1 MNQSD
6 PIRTVG
12 VVVAGWVA
20 LEVTLRWGFVLAGA
34 AAGIDPGLV
43 DAFVLALGFP
53 LIAAVLSRY
62 ALERGQDR
70 ETWGWGWGWSRRT
83 VGAGALA
90 GIVGLG
96 LVAGASQVDAALFG
110 LGDGSGTGD
119 ETTVAAAILLLV
131 GNGFVV
137 PIAEEQVWRGVVQ
150 TELVEA
156 RGAVAGIAVTAVLF
170 AFKHVIVDLSVVRLT
185 TLLTLAALLCVVRYR
200 WNTVSSTV
208 AHVVV
213 NAALT
218 VTLVATT
225 LG

>member
-1 MNQSD
+1 MNRSD
-6 PIRTVG
+6 PTRIVG
-12 VVVAGWVA
+12 VVVASWIA
-20 LEVTLRWGFVLAGA
+20 LEVTLRWGFVLAGVA
-34 AAGIDPGLV
+34 VGIDPGVV
-43 DAFVLALGFP
+43 DALVLTLGFP

-70 ETWGWGWGWSRRT
+70 ETWGQGWSRRT
-83 VGAGALA
+83 VGVGALA

-119 ETTVAAAILLLV
+119 ETTAATAILLLV
-131 GNGFVV
+131 GNGLVV
-137 PIAEEQVWRGVVQ
+137 PIAEEQVWRGIVQ

-156 RGAVAGIAVTAVLF
+156 RGAAAGIAVTAVLF
-170 AFKHVIVDLSVVRLT
+170 AFKHVIVDLSIVRLT
-185 TLLTLAALLCVVRYR
+185 TLLTLAVLLGVVRYR
-200 WNTVSSTV
+200 WNTASSTV

-213 NAALT
+213 NT
-218 VTLVATT
+218 VSTAGLVVAT

>member
-1 MNQSD
+1 MNRSD
-6 PIRTVG
+6 PTRIVG
-12 VVVAGWVA
+12 VVVASWIA

-34 AAGIDPGLV
+34 AVGIDPGLV
-43 DAFVLALGFP
+43 DALVLTLGFP

-110 LGDGSGTGD
+110 LGDGSGAGD
-119 ETTVAAAILLLV
+119 ETTAATAILLLV
-131 GNGFVV
+131 GNGLAV
-137 PIAEEQVWRGVVQ
+137 PIAEEQVWRGIVQ

-156 RGAVAGIAVTAVLF
+156 RGAVVGIAVTAVLF
-170 AFKHVIVDLSVVRLT
+170 AFKHVIVDLSIVRLT
-185 TLLTLAALLCVVRYR
+185 TLLTLAVLLGVVRYR
-200 WNTVSSTV
+200 WNTASSTV

-213 NAALT
+213 NT
-218 VTLVATT
+218 VSTAGLVAAT